1 MWRRK
6 INRTVVVW
14 SLETRQKCATDFS
27 ITPPPPTKPSLP
39 RLPWGR
45 RLPQAQR
52 LLSAAGPSWRT
63 AGRKAGS
70 RNDDAAQ

>member
-27 ITPPPPTKPSLP
+27 ITPTLSTKPSRP
-39 RLPWGR
+39 RLPWDR

-70 RNDDAAQ
+70 RNDDATQ